1 VIERTD
7 KYLKNQN
14 VFHSIFSKYWEKCE
28 VKCENGKMDKE
39 DKKLKTVTCKQ
50 LWNVVQLDEE
60 YRGLGARMKKNM
72 YNRDA
77 FYTWLNEN
85 FIVSTNKDKTQIII
99 GLESISNEA

>member
-14 VFHSIFSKYWEKCE
+14 VFYAIFSKYWEKCE

-50 LWNVVQLDEE
+50 LWNVVQQDEE
-60 YRGLGARMKKNM
+60 YRALSARAKKNM
-72 YNRDA
+72 YGRDA

-85 FIVSTNKDKTQIII
+85 FSVLTNKDKTQIII
-99 GLESISNEA
+99 GLESIVNEA